1 MFTTGQDVKKE
12 AATFAQQ
19 AERFLADGDAT
30 QARMAAAQAVSL
42 EPKNSYAQAQLGQA
56 LLRLGQPREAVT
68 AFQVALEGAPDMAV
82 LHLLLGNAFRAAG
95 DNAHAVLPY
104 ERTVELAPDMAGAW
118 RNLGLALL
126 GVGRA
131 SEATVKL
138 RHACALEPTSAASWN
153 SLGAALHADGE
164 VPAALC
170 AFAEAARNA
179 GADNREG
186 IRARWNESLLR
197 LLTGDMARG
206 WPLYA
211 YRRDGPLGGGPV
223 PFGLRFL
230 TQMPEPGMRVL
241 VTVEQGLGD
250 IIMILRF
257 LPLLAAKGVRIVMQ
271 RPATMRRLLADY
283 PGVESFLDEGEPV
296 PPVDGVLPCMS
307 LPGLFVTNA
316 GYVPG
321 TVPYL
326 RADPAL
332 ATRWE
337 GRLAAASGLR
347 VGFVWAGNPDNAR
360 DLERSLKLEQVLPLM
375 GISGLNPVVVQV
387 GGGRREL
394 ANHPLPP
401 GTIDLG
407 GEIADLA
414 DTVAILSRLDV
425 LVSCCTLPAHLAGA
439 VGIATNILIT
449 AVPDWRWGLKH
460 AGTAWYPSARLF
472 RQPRPGDWSGPLAD
486 LAGDLSM
493 RIGAG
498 RRP

>member
-1 MFTTGQDVKKE
+1 MTGQDVKKE
-12 AATFAQQ
+12 AVAFAQQ
-19 AERFLADGDAT
+19 AEQFLADGDAAK
-30 QARMAAAQAVSL
+30 ARVAAAKAVSL
-42 EPKNSYAQAQLGQA
+42 EPKNSYAQAQFGQA
-56 LLRLGQPREAVT
+56 LLRLGQPQEAIA
-68 AFQVALEGAPDMAV
+68 AFQVALEGAQDMAP

-95 DNAHAVLPY
+95 DNTRAVAAY

-126 GVGRA
+126 GAGRA

-138 RHACALEPTSAASWN
+138 RQACALEPSSAANWN
-153 SLGAALHADGE
+153 SLGAALHAEGA

-170 AFAEAARNA
+170 AFIEAARNA
-179 GADNREG
+179 GADTREG

-211 YRRDGPLGGGPV
+211 YRRDGPSGGGPA
-223 PFGLRFL
+223 PFGLNVL
-230 TQMPEPGMRVL
+230 TQMPLPGMRVL

-257 LPLLAAKGVRIVMQ
+257 LPLLAAEGVRIVMQ
-271 RPATMRRLLADY
+271 RPASMRRLLADY
-283 PGVESFLDEGEPV
+283 PCVESFLDEDGPV

-307 LPGLFVTNA
+307 LPGLFVKQA
-316 GYVPG
+316 GHVPG
-321 TVPYL
+321 AVPYL

-332 ATRWE
+332 AGHWE
-337 GRLAAASGLR
+337 GRLATASGLR

-360 DLERSLKLEQVLPLM
+360 DLERSLRLEQVLPLM
-375 GISGLNPVVVQV
+375 SMTGVSPVVIQV

-407 GEIADLA
+407 GGISDLA

-449 AVPDWRWGLKH
+449 AVPDWRWGLGR
-460 AGTAWYPSARLF
+460 AQTAWYPSARLF
-472 RQPRPGDWSGPLAD
+472 RQPRPGDWSEPLAD
-486 LAGDLSM
+486 VARDLTL

-498 RRP
+498 RRR